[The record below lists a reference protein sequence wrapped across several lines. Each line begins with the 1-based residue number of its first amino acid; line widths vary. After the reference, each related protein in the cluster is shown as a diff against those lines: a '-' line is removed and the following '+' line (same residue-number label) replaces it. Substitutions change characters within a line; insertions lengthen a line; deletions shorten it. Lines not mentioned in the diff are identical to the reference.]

1 MVLFTCP
8 GHAWLISQEKI
19 DIFANGLKVMCT
31 RKSIV
36 YVHLLLFFLE
46 DDAVTDAINTR
57 TTYYLAPIF
66 PEDRSDHGLAC
77 GKCFISICWMTIS
90 ICPIAKHSKS
100 LKNSNNQS

>member
-19 DIFANGLKVMCT
+19 DIFANGLKMICT
-31 RKSIV
+31 RKSVI
-36 YVHLLLFFLE
+36 YVHSLLFFLE

-66 PEDRSDHGLAC
+66 PGDLMCS
-77 GKCFISICWMTIS
+77 
-90 ICPIAKHSKS
+90 
-100 LKNSNNQS
+100 